1 MKSRILGILVAT
13 IIAVAWVAGSAW
25 CQDQGQPAT
34 TSTAEQPA
42 AAQPAAAAPAAQPAP
57 SPAPMPAAESPAAKP
72 AEQPAAQ
79 SAEKPQ
85 TAPAEQSGLQIQ
97 DAVVCQDV
105 VNREPVGKSDVF
117 AKDVARIY
125 CFSRVIGASQQ
136 TQITHNWYY
145 KGTLKASVKLP
156 VRSDNWRT
164 WSSKSIDPTWT
175 GEWMVEILSDQG
187 TPLESI
193 IFYVQ

>member
-1 MKSRILGILVAT
+1 MKSKILGIFVAVT
-13 IIAVAWVAGSAW
+13 IAVAWGAAPVW
-25 CQDQGQPAT
+25 CQDQGQST
-34 TSTAEQPA
+34 TTETG
-42 AAQPAAAAPAAQPAP
+42 AQPAASQQAMPAAETPAAQPA
-57 SPAPMPAAESPAAKP
+57 
-72 AEQPAAQ
+72 EQPAEK
-79 SAEKPQ
+79 AEP
-85 TAPAEQSGLQIQ
+85 APAEQSGLQIQ

-105 VNREPVGKSDVF
+105 VDRAPVGNSDVF
-117 AKDVARIY
+117 AKDIARLY
-125 CFSRVIGASQQ
+125 CFSRVVGAAGQ

-164 WSSKSIDPTWT
+164 WSSKTIDPAWT